1 MQLHDIRLMNDTMIL
16 YLKKMGKSSKRNEI
30 INNILNDDSCFF
42 KMNKEDAHIILED
55 IGIEKDKINLI
66 YSNLI
71 SSDNYYKLQKE
82 GKINE
87 NDEDIILKYK
97 SYKYDELFKQSKSSI
112 KEKHIVEN
120 VTAIAEYKEPILKKI
135 INKIRNIF
143 SKN

>member
-1 MQLHDIRLMNDTMIL
+1 MNDTMIL

-30 INNILNDDSCFF
+30 INIILKDDSCFF

-55 IGIEKDKINLI
+55 IGIEKDKVNLI
-66 YSNLI
+66 YSNLT

-87 NDEDIILKYK
+87 NDDDIILKYK
-97 SYKYDELFKQSKSSI
+97 NYEYDDLFKQNKSWI
-112 KEKHIVEN
+112 KENHIVEN
-120 VTAIAEYKEPILKKI
+120 GTAISKYKESILKKI

>member
-1 MQLHDIRLMNDTMIL
+1 MQLQDIRLMNDTMIL

-97 SYKYDELFKQSKSSI
+97 SYKYD
-112 KEKHIVEN
+112 
-120 VTAIAEYKEPILKKI
+120 
-135 INKIRNIF
+135 
-143 SKN
+143 

>member
-1 MQLHDIRLMNDTMIL
+1 MRLQDIRLMNDTMIL

-30 INNILNDDSCFF
+30 INIILKDDSCFF

-55 IGIEKDKINLI
+55 IGIEKDKVNLI
-66 YSNLI
+66 YSNLT

-87 NDEDIILKYK
+87 NDDDIILKYK
-97 SYKYDELFKQSKSSI
+97 NYEYDDLFKQNKSWI
-112 KEKHIVEN
+112 KENHIVEN
-120 VTAIAEYKEPILKKI
+120 GTAISKYKESILKKI

>member
-1 MQLHDIRLMNDTMIL
+1 MQLQDIRLMNDTMIL

-30 INNILNDDSCFF
+30 INIILKDDSCFF

-55 IGIEKDKINLI
+55 IGIEKDKVNLI
-66 YSNLI
+66 YSNLT

-87 NDEDIILKYK
+87 NDDDIILKYK
-97 SYKYDELFKQSKSSI
+97 NYEYDDLFKQNKSWI
-112 KEKHIVEN
+112 KENHIVEN
-120 VTAIAEYKEPILKKI
+120 GTAISKYKESILKKI